1 MKLLVLGASGKT
13 GSEVVRQALDAGHE
27 VTAFV
32 RDRAKLSIT
41 DAGLRVSTGD
51 AMSFDD
57 LRTALQGQDAVIST
71 LGGSKS
77 SEKLIARSTEA
88 LIKAMRETG
97 VRRVVMLSSFLAS
110 PSYKPGGLSKLLG
123 FATKG
128 MVTDKQAGEARLRQS
143 DLDWTI
149 VYAAPLKNGEKTGNY
164 RIIAEGERFG
174 MSNSIRRADVAD
186 CLLRAA
192 TSNESAHESLVIA
205 GNGANNG

>member
-41 DAGLRVSTGD
+41 DAGLRVSIGD

-57 LRTALQGQDAVIST
+57 LRSALKGQDAVIST
-71 LGGSKS
+71 LGASKS
-77 SEKLIARSTEA
+77 SEKLIAPSTEA

-97 VRRVVMLSSFLAS
+97 VKRVVMMSSFLSS

-149 VYAAPLKNGEKTGNY
+149 VYAARLKNGEKTGNY
-164 RIIAEGERFG
+164 RIVAQGERFG
-174 MSNSIRRADVAD
+174 MSNSITRADVAD
-186 CLLRAA
+186 RLLRAG
-192 TSNESAHESLVIA
+192 TSNESAHQSLVITA
-205 GNGANNG
+205 NGANKG